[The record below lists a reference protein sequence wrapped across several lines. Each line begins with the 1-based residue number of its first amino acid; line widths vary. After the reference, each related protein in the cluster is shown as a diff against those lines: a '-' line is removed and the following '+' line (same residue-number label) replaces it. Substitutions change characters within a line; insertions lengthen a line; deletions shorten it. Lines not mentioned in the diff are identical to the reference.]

1 MKKLYRLLLNK
12 KYKLKSY
19 IDSFS
24 NKNISGWVYEEGIKF
39 SEIRLL
45 IGNNVVANSKIE
57 IFRED
62 VNRSLKINDNL
73 LLGFSLDFNFKDEFK
88 KYKGEPRLIVFNNDS
103 SSSHDLFKNKKYNS
117 IKNKLKNF
125 FQGNINGLPKSFDLI
140 LEEDPKFLNSD
151 LGIESEKNEFLSSK
165 NLSIKEYEEAWRD
178 LENKKNFINEV
189 NIRLDYI
196 ESKKSKK
203 RFVFF

>member
-1 MKKLYRLLLNK
+1 MKKLFKIILNK
-12 KYKLKSY
+12 KNKLKSF

-24 NKNISGWVYEEGIKF
+24 NNNISGWVYEEGITF

-45 IGNNVVANSKIE
+45 IGNNLVANSKIE
-57 IFRED
+57 ILRED
-62 VNRSLKINDNL
+62 VNRSFKINDNL
-73 LLGFSLDFNFKDEFK
+73 LLGFSLDFNYKEEFK

-117 IKNKLKNF
+117 IKNKLKIF
-125 FQGNINGLPKSFDLI
+125 FQGTISGIPKSFDLI
-140 LEEDPKFLNSD
+140 LEEDPKLLNRD
-151 LGIESEKNEFLSSK
+151 LGIESEKKEFLSSK
-165 NLSIKEYEEAWRD
+165 NLSIKEYEGAWRD

-189 NIRLDYI
+189 NIRIDYI
-196 ESKKSKK
+196 ESNKRKK